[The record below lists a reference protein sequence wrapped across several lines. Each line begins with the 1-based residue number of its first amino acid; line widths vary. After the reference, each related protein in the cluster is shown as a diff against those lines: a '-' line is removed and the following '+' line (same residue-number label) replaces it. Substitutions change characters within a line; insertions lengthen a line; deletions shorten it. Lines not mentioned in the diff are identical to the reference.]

1 MPVTARRGCGGGG
14 ACCWRLLLL
23 ASSALVM
30 LAERAALLYCVGF
43 YLWQNQ
49 LGLAGLTFALLLPG
63 SLVQVLSFRWY
74 RADGDKRICQNFIIH
89 TLHLGIFKRLWDCS
103 VCEWTAQGSS
113 QSHAQEVMQHAD
125 ASALRLLEVLLMT
138 LPQTF
143 LQTYTLTVTG
153 YGLFSPVTLC
163 GGVCLLSLSWALV
176 LYSRACCLIRPGHLQ
191 MPPAALLCQ
200 LLWRAGML
208 AARFTS
214 LALFTHTFGCWVI
227 GVMASHWLIASLW
240 LVCQQTDIY
249 VGQWSWHVFNF
260 ILGGVH
266 VFFFLNV
273 KDGPSRFRMAGFYTV
288 MLLENATLLLAASDL
303 LTDASWDSLTVP
315 TAVLCSFLLGLTSL
329 ILYYRFLH
337 PKSTEITQGLCQR
350 GHMSQECLQPVD
362 LSFSLGDKSLPPAPL
377 PVLFPSSH
385 PSFSL
390 SGIPGSLLEH
400 PGSCGVKPDGEC
412 RHHHWLLIR
421 LALKTSDLSKIN
433 GAYGAGGVS
442 GILAADR
449 KGEIREDGCVS
460 TSESRDD
467 TMAPLSDC
475 REEFESVSEAKE
487 EEDEDES
494 LEMESP
500 LESPA
505 SECKRS
511 LPEVKSVFGDS
522 PEPNYCPTES
532 SSTLYFSAD
541 PQSPSSSS
549 NLRLDR
555 NTPFSFGSG
564 TALETLDELSP
575 ITTDGGLHR
584 DLVRGLLGR
593 VGPCY
598 TSTPRLNGQGLPE
611 SSVAHLRGPRR
622 QVVLSRRGLE
632 EDAGF

>member
-1 MPVTARRGCGGGG
+1 MPVTAQRGCGGGA
-14 ACCWRLLLL
+14 ACCWRVLLL
-23 ASSALVM
+23 AASALVM
-30 LAERAALLYCVGF
+30 LVERAALLYCVGF
-43 YLWQNQ
+43 YLWENE
-49 LGLAGLTFALLLPG
+49 LWLAGLTFALLLPG

-74 RADGDKRICQNFIIH
+74 RADGDKHICHNFIVH

-138 LPQTF
+138 IPQTF
-143 LQTYTLTVTG
+143 LQTYALTVTG
-153 YGLFSPVTLC
+153 YGLSSPVALC

-200 LLWRAGML
+200 LLWRTSML

-214 LALFTHTFGCWVI
+214 LTLFTRTFGCWVI
-227 GVMASHWLIASLW
+227 GVMASHWLIAALW
-240 LVCQQTDIY
+240 LVSQQTDIY
-249 VGQWSWHVFNF
+249 VGQWSWRVFNF
-260 ILGGVH
+260 VLGGVH
-266 VFFFLNV
+266 VFLFLNV

-288 MLLENATLLLAASDL
+288 MFLENATLLLAASGL

-315 TAVLCSFLLGLTSL
+315 TVVLCSFLLGLTSL

-337 PKSTEITQGLCQR
+337 PKSTEISQGLRQQAQIGR
-350 GHMSQECLQPVD
+350 EILQPLD
-362 LSFSLGDKSLPPAPL
+362 SSISLGDKCLPPAPL
-377 PVLFPSSH
+377 PVYFPSSH
-385 PSFSL
+385 PSLSL

-400 PGSCGVKPDGEC
+400 PGSCGVKPDGAC
-412 RHHHWLLIR
+412 QHHHWLLIR
-421 LALKTSDLSKIN
+421 LALKTGDLSKIN
-433 GAYGAGGVS
+433 RAYGAGGVS
-442 GILAADR
+442 RILVMDR
-449 KGEIREDGCVS
+449 KGDFGEDGCVS

-467 TMAPLSDC
+467 TLAPLSDS
-475 REEFESVSEAKE
+475 REEFESVSEARDEE
-487 EEDEDES
+487 EEDQDES

-500 LESPA
+500 

-511 LPEVKSVFGDS
+511 SPEGKSVFGDS

-549 NLRLDR
+549 NPRLDHE
-555 NTPFSFGSG
+555 TPFSFGSG
-564 TALETLDELSP
+564 TGLETLDELSP
-575 ITTDGGLHR
+575 ISTDGGLHR
-584 DLVRGLLGR
+584 GLVRGLLSR
-593 VGPCY
+593 AGPCY
-598 TSTPRLNGQGLPE
+598 TSTPGLNGQGLPE
-611 SSVAHLRGPRR
+611 SSVTHIRGPRR

-632 EDAGF
+632 EDAGFKPN

>member
-1 MPVTARRGCGGGG
+1 MPVTERRGCD
-14 ACCWRLLLL
+14 ACSSCWRVLLL
-23 ASSALVM
+23 AASALVL
-30 LAERAALLYCVGF
+30 LAERAALVCCVGF
-43 YLWQNQ
+43 YLWKEE
-49 LGLAGLTFALLLPG
+49 LCLAGLTFALLLPG

-74 RADGDKRICQNFIIH
+74 RADGDKRTCHNFIVH
-89 TLHLGIFKRLWDCS
+89 TLHLGIFKRFWDCS

-125 ASALRLLEVLLMT
+125 VSALRLLEVLLMT
-138 LPQTF
+138 LPQTL
-143 LQTYTLTVTG
+143 LQTYTLTVTD
-153 YGLFSPVTLC
+153 YGLSSPVALC
-163 GGVCLLSLSWALV
+163 DAVCLLSLSWALV

-200 LLWRAGML
+200 LLWRMGML

-214 LALFTHTFGCWVI
+214 LALFTRTFGCWVI
-227 GVMASHWLIASLW
+227 GVLASHWLMAALW
-240 LVCQQTDIY
+240 LVSQQTDIY
-249 VGQWSWHVFNF
+249 VGQWSWRVFNF

-266 VFFFLNV
+266 VFLFLNV

-288 MLLENATLLLAASDL
+288 MLLENATLLLAASDI

-329 ILYYRFLH
+329 MLYYRFLH
-337 PKSTEITQGLCQR
+337 PKSTEISLGLRQR
-350 GHMSQECLQPVD
+350 AHMGRECLQQGD
-362 LSFSLGDKSLPPAPL
+362 SSFSLGDKSLPPAPL

-385 PSFSL
+385 PSLSL

-421 LALKTSDLSKIN
+421 LALKTGDPAKIN

-442 GILAADR
+442 GILVVDR
-449 KGEIREDGCVS
+449 KGEIMEDGCVS

-475 REEFESVSEAKE
+475 REEFESVSEAR
-487 EEDEDES
+487 EEDDADDS

-500 LESPA
+500 LESPE

-511 LPEVKSVFGDS
+511 SPEGKSVFGDS
-522 PEPNYCPTES
+522 PEPYYCPTES

-549 NLRLDR
+549 NPRLDHE
-555 NTPFSFGSG
+555 TPFSFGSG
-564 TALETLDELSP
+564 TGLETLDELSP
-575 ITTDGGLHR
+575 ISTDGGLHR

-593 VGPCY
+593 AGPCY
-598 TSTPRLNGQGLPE
+598 TSAPGLSGQGLLE
-611 SSVAHLRGPRR
+611 GSGTHLRGHRR
-622 QVVLSRRGLE
+622 QVVLSRRGPE
-632 EDAGF
+632 EDGGF

>member
-1 MPVTARRGCGGGG
+1 MPVTVAEWRRCGGGG
-14 ACCWRLLLL
+14 ARCSRVLLL
-23 ASSALVM
+23 AATALVM
-30 LAERAALLYCVGF
+30 LAERSALVYCIGF
-43 YLWQNQ
+43 YLWQDE
-49 LGLAGLTFALLLPG
+49 LCLAGLTFAFLLPG
-63 SLVQVLSFRWY
+63 SLVQVLSFRWH
-74 RADGDKRICQNFIIH
+74 RADGDTRICHNFVIH

-103 VCEWTAQGSS
+103 MGEWTSPGSS
-113 QSHAQEVMQHAD
+113 QSHAQEVMHHAD

-143 LQTYTLTVTG
+143 MQTYVLTAPG
-153 YGLFSPVTLC
+153 YGLSSPVALC
-163 GGVCLLSLSWALV
+163 AGLCLLSLSWALV

-200 LLWRAGML
+200 LLWRAGTL

-214 LALFTHTFGCWVI
+214 LALFTRTFGCWVI
-227 GVMASHWLIASLW
+227 GVMASHWLIAALW
-240 LVCQQTDIY
+240 LVSQQMDIY
-249 VGQWSWHVFNF
+249 VGQWSWRVFNA

-266 VFFFLNV
+266 VFLFLNV

-288 MLLENATLLLAASDL
+288 MLLENATLLLAASDI
-303 LTDASWDSLTVP
+303 LTDASWDSLIAP
-315 TAVLCSFLLGLTSL
+315 TAVLCSFLLGLTAL
-329 ILYYRFLH
+329 VLYYRFLH
-337 PKSTEITQGLCQR
+337 PKSTEISQGLHQHAHTGR
-350 GHMSQECLQPVD
+350 ECLQQTD
-362 LSFSLGDKSLPPAPL
+362 SSFSLGDKSLPPA
-377 PVLFPSSH
+377 LFPSSH
-385 PSFSL
+385 PSCSL

-421 LALKTSDLSKIN
+421 LALKTGDPAKVN
-433 GAYGAGGVS
+433 RAYGAGAVS
-442 GILAADR
+442 GILVMDQKAD
-449 KGEIREDGCVS
+449 ISEDGCAL
-460 TSESRDD
+460 TSDSRDD

-475 REEFESVSEAKE
+475 REEFESVSEARA
-487 EEDEDES
+487 EEDEDDS

-511 LPEVKSVFGDS
+511 SPEGKSVFGDS

-549 NLRLDR
+549 NPRLDR
-555 NTPFSFGSG
+555 EMHFSFGSG
-564 TALETLDELSP
+564 LETLDELSP
-575 ITTDGGLHR
+575 ISTDGGLHR
-584 DLVRGLLGR
+584 DLMRGLLGR
-593 VGPCY
+593 AGPCY
-598 TSTPRLNGQGLPE
+598 TSSPGLNGQGLPE
-611 SSVAHLRGPRR
+611 SSVTHLRGPRR